1 MLTNSPQLAAFK
13 DLDFKLEALLA
24 LPAYIVCPI
33 TGEPFEVSIDLSSK
47 SNLTQIFSGVIVFN
61 VSDLHNASLAY
72 QTI

>member
-1 MLTNSPQLAAFK
+1 MLTSPQLAAFK

-33 TGEPFEVSIDLSSK
+33 TGEPFQVSIDLSSK
-47 SNLTQIFSGVIVFN
+47 FNLTQIFSGVILFN
-61 VSDLHNASLAY
+61 ATDLHNASLAY

>member
-1 MLTNSPQLAAFK
+1 MENNTPLAAFK

-33 TGEPFEVSIDLSSK
+33 TGEPFKVSIDLSSK

-61 VSDLHNASLAY
+61 QTDLHDANLAY

>member
-24 LPAYIVCPI
+24 LPAYIVCPL

-47 SNLTQIFSGVIVFN
+47 LNLTQIFSGVIVFKAT
-61 VSDLHNASLAY
+61 DLHNASLAY
-72 QTI
+72 QSL